1 MVFVYVLLF
10 ELLQANTHTRFRALC
25 PGLPGWA
32 GTRKVKPIWI
42 LLKQETASGSGI
54 GWAICKSAPCSRQ
67 ITVPTPHHS
76 SFFYRPDA
84 LPAAQPTASKHWRQN
99 SVIIS
104 CQAYVARGD
113 SAVLLLCRRP
123 CICWVSESMRLIA
136 DLFSWKPLRG
146 ELVSLQTW
154 TNDWW
159 TSVTFN
165 SDWLVLKRLLH
176 CRLAVME
183 QSLYLVLRQI
193 TLETRGMLWILRML
207 WWSSWTTWQLE
218 WHWLRTS

>member
-1 MVFVYVLLF
+1 MQVCT
-10 ELLQANTHTRFRALC
+10 LLQTDNRANTS
-25 PGLPGWA
+25 P
-32 GTRKVKPIWI
+32 
-42 LLKQETASGSGI
+42 LK
-54 GWAICKSAPCSRQ
+54 
-67 ITVPTPHHS
+67 
-76 SFFYRPDA
+76 FFYRPDA

-123 CICWVSESMRLIA
+123 CICWVSESMRWIA

-183 QSLYLVLRQI
+183 QSLYLVRRQI
-193 TLETRGMLWILRML
+193 TLEMRGMLWILRML